1 LRSISD
7 YQRFFFER
15 RLEEDEGE
23 GVRVRTLAEILE
35 EEEMKGDRCRFY
47 SPWGWERGIVVE
59 EGEDGYVV
67 VEAEDGTEFHVPAA
81 EVRR

>member
-1 LRSISD
+1 M
-7 YQRFFFER
+7 E
-15 RLEEDEGE
+15 
-23 GVRVRTLAEILE
+23 
-35 EEEMKGDRCRFY
+35 GDRCRFF

-59 EGEDGYVV
+59 EGGDGYVV

>member
-1 LRSISD
+1 MRSISD

-59 EGEDGYVV
+59 
-67 VEAEDGTEFHVPAA
+67 AEDGTEFHVPAA